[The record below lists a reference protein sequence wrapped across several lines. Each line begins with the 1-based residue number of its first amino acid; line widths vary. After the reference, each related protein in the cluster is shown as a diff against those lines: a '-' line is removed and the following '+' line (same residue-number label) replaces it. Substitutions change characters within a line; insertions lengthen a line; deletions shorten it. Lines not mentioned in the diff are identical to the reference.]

1 MHYNLLNECMSCR
14 KSITK
19 PEIGMAATMF
29 VGSDRYAMVVTEVM
43 NDKTIRVEHLKDDDE
58 ENHLITGE
66 DGVQKLDP
74 RYIGNYVYA
83 DVHENKIMSYG
94 TVYTYRKNK
103 RWMPKG
109 QDCWGTCSVHLGIVD
124 SYRDPSF

>member
-29 VGSDRYAMVVTEVM
+29 VGSDRYAMVVTEVI
-43 NDKTIRVEHLKDDDE
+43 NDKTIRVEHLKDEDE
-58 ENHLITGE
+58 EKYLILGM
-66 DGVQKLDP
+66 DDVQRLDP
-74 RYIGNYVYA
+74 RRIGNYVYL
-83 DVHENKIMSYG
+83 DIHENKIMPYG

-109 QDCWGTCSVHLGIVD
+109 QDCWGTCSVHLGVAD